1 MSADAGLE
9 KALERIESELAIKA
23 TIRRFANLCDL
34 DFSPDEVSAMFVEDG
49 VWEGGGPVGSF
60 VGRDA
65 IREFLATLVRVVS
78 WSGHFVVNEE
88 FEVKGDRAAGFWRCI
103 AIVNNRGEEPPSD
116 KFYLQDYHF
125 ECHLLDGEWK
135 FERISMEMRKAMAY
149 LPHLSG
155 QAPVVE

>member
-1 MSADAGLE
+1 MSTGTDLE
-9 KALERIESELAIKA
+9 NAIERVEATLAIKA
-23 TIRRFANLCDL
+23 TIHRFANLCDE

-60 VGRDA
+60 VGREA
-65 IREFLATLVRVVS
+65 IREFLSTLVRVVS
-78 WSGHFVVNEE
+78 WSGHFVVNDE
-88 FEVKGDRAAGFWRCI
+88 FEVTGHRARGFWRCI

-125 ECHLLDGEWK
+125 QCLNINGEWK

-149 LPHLSG
+149 LPYLSG
-155 QAPVVE
+155 QAPVVD